1 MIETAPP
8 LRFDNVQE
16 PSLDLEDSLRLADQ
30 FFLVASGIIDL
41 FDPSWLTDEL
51 PAWIADS
58 SRRAKLKS
66 PIIYLALAIGA
77 QGRARDESDE
87 MVAEQC
93 FGYGRHLAV
102 LTFMDNP
109 SLSTVQV
116 FILITYYMLAAC
128 RRNGAF
134 TNLGVAVRAAYA
146 LGIHRHETNVAF
158 IQEEGISR
166 ERAWKTLRVC
176 DLFLSASMGRLP
188 ATSETDCSIPW
199 ALLDSTANRESSTIS
214 SQVSSAIFR
223 ICDVFE
229 RILVEVYSRRAV
241 TLELAGSISRQH
253 RQWTQE
259 LPKTLRIDGLQ
270 ESHAARSL
278 GLSPRL
284 GSGIVT
290 MAYYYSI
297 ILLTRPFLTFKV

>member
-1 MIETAPP
+1 MTVAVGPCAFTTDPLRHLMIETAPP
-8 LRFDNVQE
+8 LRFDDVKE
-16 PSLDLEDSLRLADQ
+16 PSLDLGDSLALADQ

-51 PAWIADS
+51 PTWIADS

-66 PIIYLALAIGA
+66 PTIYLALAIGA

-87 MVAEQC
+87 MIAEQC
-93 FGYGRHLAV
+93 FGYGRQLAV
-102 LTFMDNP
+102 LTLMDDL
-109 SLSTVQV
+109 SLLTVQA
-116 FILITYYMLAAC
+116 FILITYYMVAAC

-134 TNLGVAVRAAYA
+134 ANLGVAVRAAYA

-158 IQEEGISR
+158 VREEGMSR

-176 DLFLSASMGRLP
+176 DLFLSASMGRPP
-188 ATSETDCSIPW
+188 ATSETDCNIPW
-199 ALLDSTANRESSTIS
+199 ASLDSAADRESSSVS

-229 RILVEVYSRRAV
+229 RILVEVYSTRAV

-253 RQWTQE
+253 R
-259 LPKTLRIDGLQ
+259 
-270 ESHAARSL
+270 S
-278 GLSPRL
+278 
-284 GSGIVT
+284 
-290 MAYYYSI
+290 
-297 ILLTRPFLTFKV
+297 